1 MSGTVDK
8 SKDFFCLEIN
18 FYCSSHKIFVKYSNK
33 SIMYS
38 VYEFLKA
45 SVSIIKSARFI
56 DNKNEKLGER
66 EITYSV
72 YKSPM
77 MAKQITIKT
86 TKLT

>member
-56 DNKNEKLGER
+56 DNKNEKLGETR
-66 EITYSV
+66 LKVFNPYPHDLNIFL
-72 YKSPM
+72 PN
-77 MAKQITIKT
+77 
-86 TKLT
+86 L